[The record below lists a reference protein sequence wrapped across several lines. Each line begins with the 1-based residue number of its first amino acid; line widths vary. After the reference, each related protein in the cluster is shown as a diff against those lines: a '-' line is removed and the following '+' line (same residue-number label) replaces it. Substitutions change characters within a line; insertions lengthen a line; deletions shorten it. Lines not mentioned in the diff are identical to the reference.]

1 MKKSAGKNSAERP
14 CSVARSLEILSDR
27 WVFLILREIF
37 FGEHHYDQFQSNLG
51 IATNILSR
59 RLKSLVEHGVLE
71 KQPDETDARRI
82 RYSLTE
88 KGLDLYSVTLSLIAW
103 GDKWLADESGVPL
116 KLHHKTCGHRL
127 HPQMCCRQ
135 CGEVV
140 KAKDVNYEPSR
151 GS

>member
-1 MKKSAGKNSAERP
+1 MKKTAAKNPVRSVEQP

-37 FGEHHYDQFQSNLG
+37 FGEHYYDQFLSKLG

-71 KQPDETDARRI
+71 KQADTADARRI

-88 KGLDLYSVTLSLIAW
+88 KGLDLYSVTLSLVAW
-103 GDKWLADESGVPL
+103 GDKWLADEDGPPL
-116 KLHHKTCGHRL
+116 QLQHKPCGHRL
-127 HPQMCCRQ
+127 HAEMCCQ
-135 CGEVV
+135 HCGEVV
-140 KAKDVNYEPSR
+140 KAKDVSYES
-151 GS
+151 

>member
-1 MKKSAGKNSAERP
+1 VKKLIAKNSAERP

-27 WVFLILREIF
+27 WVFLILREVF
-37 FGEHHYDQFQSNLG
+37 FGEHYYDQFLSNLG

-71 KQPDETDARRI
+71 KQADEADARRI

-116 KLHHKTCGHRL
+116 KLHHKTCGHL
-127 HPQMCCRQ
+127 LQAEMCCRH
-135 CGEVV
+135 CGEVI
-140 KAKDVNYEPSR
+140 KAKDVNYES
-151 GS
+151 